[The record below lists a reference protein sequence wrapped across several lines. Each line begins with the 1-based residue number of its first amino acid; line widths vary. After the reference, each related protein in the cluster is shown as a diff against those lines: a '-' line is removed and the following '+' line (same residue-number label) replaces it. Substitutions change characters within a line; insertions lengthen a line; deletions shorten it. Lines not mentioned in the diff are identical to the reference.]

1 MVGKELHLFI
11 IWERARNKE
20 TDIIND
26 IKSNFTIL
34 KFFDIQWD
42 SRNVASNF
50 TRFYGTN
57 LPTGSAK
64 EAECG
69 TGNFLLIVVYDE
81 NPYYANRLTSKG
93 DAIVNINMFD
103 AKSKYRSWTGGGHK
117 IHATNSP
124 RETNHDITLLLGVNI
139 EDFLRCYPKKTDI
152 VEHIKKDVVGADE
165 WKDLSELFYVLSNTV
180 DYVVLRGKDEL
191 LQNKFTNEHRDIDIL
206 TSDYLN
212 AKYVI
217 NGTSSCNKYRP
228 HERVMIDGYDYYL
241 DLWQTQKNYFDPDW
255 CKNMMNTRVRMGN
268 YYFLGST
275 NEFYVL
281 LYHCLI
287 YKNNIADDYKA
298 FIEERLSAM
307 NNRNADLYELLIEF
321 LTGHKYEI
329 YFAPLDQ
336 SVKVHTYNKAI
347 EKYATRHG
355 RLIARN
361 EVNCNG
367 THYSTRV
374 YKRKNTFFKVA
385 TKEIVDREY
394 QFLKRLES
402 EPYFPKVVDY
412 GEISPDLNFIEITAC
427 EGENPI
433 SFFGIPAHQHLHYI
447 KSFVQ
452 EGLKV
457 IQVIINHNI
466 IHRDVMPQNILV
478 TEKNGKCSI
487 SIIDFGWSA
496 DIGDKNAVTP
506 QQLGGWYHDS
516 KGYSDVYSLGGI
528 INDIE
533 KYHGTRYECR
543 ISNMLKQVTSID
555 YEDVQ
560 SLSRKIEFIQKQLLP
575 TFRDQL
581 SEWKFFIRKRYRK
594 EFLFSLLPF
603 NFAYRSRVLFR
614 KTYEKKS

>member
-1 MVGKELHLFI
+1 MVEKELHLFI
-11 IWERARNKE
+11 IWERARYKE

-26 IKSNFTIL
+26 IKANFTIL
-34 KFFDIQWD
+34 KYFDIQWN
-42 SRNVASNF
+42 SKNIASNF

-57 LPTGSAK
+57 LPAGSAK
-64 EAECG
+64 EVECG
-69 TGNFLLIVVYDE
+69 TGNFLLIVVFDE
-81 NPYYANRLTSKG
+81 NPQYANRLTSKG
-93 DAIVNINMFD
+93 DAIVNTNMFD

-124 RETNHDITLLLGVNI
+124 RETNHDLSLLLGVNS
-139 EDFLRCYPKKTDI
+139 EDFLLNYQNTTDTI
-152 VEHIKKDVVGADE
+152 EYLKKDVAGADG

-268 YYFLGST
+268 YYFLDST

-287 YKNNIADDYKA
+287 YKNNIADDYKT

-307 NNRNADLYELLIEF
+307 NNRNADLYELLIDF
-321 LTGHKYEI
+321 LTSHKYEI

-336 SVKVHTYNKAI
+336 SIKVHTCNNII
-347 EKYATRHG
+347 EKYACHYG
-355 RLIARN
+355 RLISRN
-361 EVNCNG
+361 KIDCNG
-367 THYSTRV
+367 THYSTKI
-374 YKRKNTFFKVA
+374 YKRKNSFFKVG
-385 TKEIVDREY
+385 TKEIIDREY

-412 GEISPDLNFIEITAC
+412 GEIDTKSNYIEITAC
-427 EGENPI
+427 EGESPI
-433 SFFGIPAHQHLHYI
+433 SFFEIPAHQHLHYI
-447 KSFVQ
+447 KSFV
-452 EGLKV
+452 EETLKA
-457 IQVIINHNI
+457 ISDLIKHNI
-466 IHRDVMPQNILV
+466 IHRDILPQNILV
-478 TEKNGKCSI
+478 TEKKGKCSI

-496 DIGDKNAVTP
+496 NIGDKNTVTP

-516 KGYSDVYSLGGI
+516 NGYSDVYSLGVI

-543 ISNMLKQVTSID
+543 TSNLLKQIISID
-555 YEDVQ
+555 YNDIQ
-560 SLSRKIEFIQKQLLP
+560 LLTRKIAQLQKHLSP
-575 TFRDQL
+575 TFLDQL
-581 SEWKFFIRKRYRK
+581 SEWKFFIKNHYHR
-594 EFLFSLLPF
+594 ELLFSLLPF
-603 NFAYRSRVLFR
+603 RVAYECRNLCRRIFARR
-614 KTYEKKS
+614 